1 MRRVPNVRGTEPK
14 ECGIDAPMGVEFD
27 QRLMMQ
33 LPRSLLELQER
44 IYITEVAKVAKD

>member
-1 MRRVPNVRGTEPK
+1 
-14 ECGIDAPMGVEFD
+14 MGVEFD

-33 LPRSLLELQER
+33 LPRSMLELQER